1 MTLGMPR
8 IPEEWSNEQVLGFVR
23 LMWQQWLVKSGHGN
37 MEEAQAIRGPAPPAA
52 VAAAAKIAFSSLGLS
67 PQKLFQTET
76 HDKPLSE
83 GAPVD
88 SASSAL
94 LERTQSGTLGVPPF
108 SEQYAGEVLDWVDA
122 DSKARVSVMGSPT
135 ATVPVPSLDDPE
147 QRNRNLQ
154 WLRTHFRS
162 LSEVG
167 RLPFNN
173 ADLWQL
179 HQYYFSPPVYPSDDS
194 SDKSTMSEAEGSVGA
209 QSSRDDTAVAPPP
222 TPAVK
227 ASNPPVGRAISFH
240 ALGDALAVQGLV
252 GSASKNNKRRSSQEL
267 EDDNGPASKRA
278 KNLKPRIAY
287 YPRLMVSVTC
297 ILYATLHGSCI
308 VHRV

>member
-8 IPEEWSNEQVLGFVR
+8 IPEEWSNAQVLGFVR

-37 MEEAQAIRGPAPPAA
+37 VEEAQSIRGPAPPAA

-88 SASSAL
+88 SATSAL
-94 LERTQSGTLGVPPF
+94 LERTQSGTLGVPSF
-108 SEQYAGEVLDWVDA
+108 SEQYTGQVLDWVDA
-122 DSKARVSVMGSPT
+122 DSKAARVTTMGSP
-135 ATVPVPSLDDPE
+135 ATVSVPSLDDPE

-194 SDKSTMSEAEGSVGA
+194 SDKSMSEAEGSVAA
-209 QSSRDDTAVAPPP
+209 QSSQDDAAVAPPP

-227 ASNPPVGRAISFH
+227 ASNPPVSRAISFH
-240 ALGDALAVQGLV
+240 ALGDALAAQGLV
-252 GSASKNNKRRSSQEL
+252 GSAGKNNKRRSSPEP
-267 EDDNGPASKRA
+267 EEDNGPASKRA

-287 YPRLMVSVTC
+287 YPRLMVSVIYVFVYRTARLVYC
-297 ILYATLHGSCI
+297 SS
-308 VHRV
+308 